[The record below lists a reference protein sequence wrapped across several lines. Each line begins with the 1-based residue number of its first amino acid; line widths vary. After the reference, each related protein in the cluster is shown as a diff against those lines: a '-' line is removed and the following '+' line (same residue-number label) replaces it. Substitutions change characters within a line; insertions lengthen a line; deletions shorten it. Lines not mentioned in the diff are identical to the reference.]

1 MNMSEEQRQAKLAQI
16 KQQWEAKR
24 ALSRHLRKIKT
35 KIGVYSAKGGVGK
48 TTVAVNLAVYLA
60 GQGFNVG
67 LLDADI
73 DTPNAANV
81 IGGGDVPNVSNG
93 RIQPAEN
100 WDVKVVSMS
109 HFQEKEDEAIIWRG
123 PMIHNALNQFLQMTD
138 WGDLDFLVVD
148 MPPGTS
154 DAPLTV
160 MQTLQMDGFV
170 AVTTPQTL
178 AGLDARRSI
187 NMVKKLNVE
196 VLGVVENYTGDV
208 FGSGAGKAL
217 ADDMGLTYFGELA
230 LRADYRNDEK
240 PTVLISDDV
249 RAEYDTIWAGI
260 KARLTEI
267 EAMPNQVAAA
277 MVAEDAAESEAK

>member
-1 MNMSEEQRQAKLAQI
+1 MNMSEEQRQARLAQI

-60 GQGFNVG
+60 GRGFNVG

-277 MVAEDAAESEAK
+277 MAAEDAAESEAK